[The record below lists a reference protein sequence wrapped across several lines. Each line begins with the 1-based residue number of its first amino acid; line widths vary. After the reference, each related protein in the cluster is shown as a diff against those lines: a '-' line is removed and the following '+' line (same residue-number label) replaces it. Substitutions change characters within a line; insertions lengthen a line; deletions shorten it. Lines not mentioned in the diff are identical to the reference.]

1 MNKIKS
7 SIAAIAVSVLTFP
20 ALVSAQ
26 LTPTGWNIQTAGNGT
41 GLSNNSFYVV
51 IHNLLMY
58 LLGIVGVLA
67 VVGFV
72 ISGIMY
78 ITAAG
83 DEDRVDLAKK
93 MLTYSIVGIVVAL
106 LGLVIVTALSYI
118 ITGTMF

>member
-7 SIAAIAVSVLTFP
+7 FIAVTSVAVLTLP
-20 ALVSAQ
+20 SLVLAQWHLPTSGDAGGISAD
-26 LTPTGWNIQTAGNGT
+26 
-41 GLSNNSFYVV
+41 SVYVV
-51 IHNLLMY
+51 IQRLLWY
-58 LLGIVGVLA
+58 LLGIIGILA

-83 DEDRVDLAKK
+83 DEDRVEMAKK

-106 LGLVIVTALSYI
+106 LGLVIVTALSYV
-118 ITGTMF
+118 TRGY